1 MWNLACGKQLVYR
14 VFVVTCG
21 KAMFVV
27 MQSIIEGK
35 TIVIDALDVI

>member
-1 MWNLACGKQLVYR
+1 MWSLASSKHLVYR
-14 VFVVTCG
+14 VFMVTCG

-35 TIVIDALDVI
+35 TSVIDALDVI